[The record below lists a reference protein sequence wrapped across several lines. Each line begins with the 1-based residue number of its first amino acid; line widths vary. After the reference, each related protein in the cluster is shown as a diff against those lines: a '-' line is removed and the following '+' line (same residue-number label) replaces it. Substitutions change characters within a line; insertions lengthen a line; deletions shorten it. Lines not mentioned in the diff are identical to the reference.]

1 MLLED
6 KVLKKHSDSARRE
19 QIFIEEYSKLLIKAV
34 ANGDMKKANETV
46 NELRKSVKQ
55 LDHYIKS
62 KRDFDRIVE
71 VIPSKDFFE
80 KKLEGTI

>member
-6 KVLKKHSDSARRE
+6 MVLKIHSDSVRRE
-19 QIFIEEYSKLLIKAV
+19 QIFIEEYSKRLIKAV

-62 KRDFDRIVE
+62 KQDFDRIVK

-80 KKLEGTI
+80 KKLEGMI

>member
-6 KVLKKHSDSARRE
+6 KVLKKHFNSARRE

-71 VIPSKDFFE
+71 VIPSKDFL
-80 KKLEGTI
+80 KKS

>member
-6 KVLKKHSDSARRE
+6 KVLKKHFNSARRE

-55 LDHYIKS
+55 LDQYIKS
-62 KRDFDRIVE
+62 KRDSDRIVE

-80 KKLEGTI
+80 KKLEGMI

>member
-1 MLLED
+1 MHLED
-6 KVLKKHSDSARRE
+6 MVLKIHSDSARRE
-19 QIFIEEYSKLLIKAV
+19 QIFIEEYSKRLIKAV

-62 KRDFDRIVE
+62 KQDFDHIVE

-80 KKLEGTI
+80 KKLEGMI

>member
-6 KVLKKHSDSARRE
+6 MVLKQHSNSARRE
-19 QIFIEEYSKLLIKAV
+19 QIFIEEYSKLLISDV
-34 ANGDMKKANETV
+34 ANGDIKKANERI

-80 KKLEGTI
+80 KKLEGMI

>member
-1 MLLED
+1 M
-6 KVLKKHSDSARRE
+6 KKHFNSARRE
-19 QIFIEEYSKLLIKAV
+19 QIFIEEYSKLLIKAI

-80 KKLEGTI
+80 KKLEGMI